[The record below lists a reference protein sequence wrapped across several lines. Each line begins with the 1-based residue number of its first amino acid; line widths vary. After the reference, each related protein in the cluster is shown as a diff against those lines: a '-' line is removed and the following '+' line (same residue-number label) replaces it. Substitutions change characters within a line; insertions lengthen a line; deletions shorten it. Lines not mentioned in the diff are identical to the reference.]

1 MFIFFFFL
9 YFTSFCL
16 ALDETKRREHLF
28 SFLNTSLVA
37 TQETLDISHNCK
49 RKRIKCRR
57 LTWRSLLLRNRADN
71 STLRSNP
78 VGTQKTHNNL
88 QQPFHEVTA
97 RSATM
102 HTTEYNVVH
111 AIDANVATNSNTR
124 EIRRYC
130 CSYFSRYEWT
140 VVLWTPRTDA
150 VTRLP
155 KRTSAMTLMFVPDG
169 YLHSRLWKKRRE
181 PRKRDVTLTIY
192 TMWTLAADWQVTIAS
207 RRSPTR
213 HAIPTHARTRLTHV
227 HRICR
232 VQVLCSS
239 RTNFSRSRTK
249 IPPLFLIV
257 FAFWNNSPVQ
267 QPARHNDHRWLD
279 HCATIWWIH

>member
-16 ALDETKRREHLF
+16 ALDETKRWEHLF
-28 SFLNTSLVA
+28 PFLTTSLVA
-37 TQETLDISHNCK
+37 TQETLDISRNCK
-49 RKRIKCRR
+49 RKRIKYRR
-57 LTWRSLLLRNRADN
+57 LTWRSLLLGNRAGN

-97 RSATM
+97 RSATK
-102 HTTEYNVVH
+102 HRTEKYNDVH
-111 AIDANVATNSNTR
+111 AIDANVATESNTR

-130 CSYFSRYEWT
+130 CSYFSRYERT
-140 VVLWTPRTDA
+140 VVLWTPRRDA

-169 YLHSRLWKKRRE
+169 YLHSRLWKKRSRRE
-181 PRKRDVTLTIY
+181 PRKQDVTRTTY

-213 HAIPTHARTRLTHV
+213 HAIPTHARTRFTHV
-227 HRICR
+227 HCICR
-232 VQVLCSS
+232 VHVLSSS
-239 RTNFSRSRTK
+239 RTNFARSRTK
-249 IPPLFLIV
+249 TRCYF
-257 FAFWNNSPVQ
+257 
-267 QPARHNDHRWLD
+267 
-279 HCATIWWIH
+279 